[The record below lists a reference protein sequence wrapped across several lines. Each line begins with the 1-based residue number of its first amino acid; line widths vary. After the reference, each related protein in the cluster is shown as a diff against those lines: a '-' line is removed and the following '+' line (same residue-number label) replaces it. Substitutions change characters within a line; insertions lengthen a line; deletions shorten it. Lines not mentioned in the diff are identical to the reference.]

1 MVCPR
6 RCTSKPFTVSCWLT
20 FLKPLAR
27 RTQTTRP
34 CISVLRELQLRCSSP
49 SGRFAA
55 GVKSWR
61 VVGRIAGDNKLV
73 GIKIGTFPTTSLA
86 EARKMDRV
94 ILADMQKGL
103 DPRQARHE
111 AAKRR
116 GRTVA
121 IAWAD
126 YLEFYVDQYNRPKTA
141 YDKRSTNMLRP
152 RLGKCP

>member
-1 MVCPR
+1 M
-6 RCTSKPFTVSCWLT
+6 
-20 FLKPLAR
+20 
-27 RTQTTRP
+27 
-34 CISVLRELQLRCSSP
+34 
-49 SGRFAA
+49 GRA
-55 GVKSWR
+55 
-61 VVGRIAGDNKLV
+61 
-73 GIKIGTFPTTSLA
+73 
-86 EARKMDRV
+86 

-111 AAKRR
+111 ATKRR